1 MDREELRG
9 RGIQN
14 LATAMGI
21 AESLVDNRRR
31 NSSKDKVS
39 EDCHSMR
46 WGEEVSPNTAKQE
59 KGKVPY
65 NWEDKGKVKHREF
78 MQRLKCFLC
87 DGQHFAK
94 KCPKKNALSV
104 LIKEREKEDEDARL
118 GSIQL
123 LGTFQFMSKASPPR
137 IKVGEQTK
145 TTNLGKDRIIEG
157 KAKVVSK
164 RRQPFKG

>member
-21 AESLVDNRRR
+21 AESLVDNRRS
-31 NSSKDKVS
+31 NSSKDEVS

-65 NWEDKGKVKHREF
+65 N
-78 MQRLKCFLC
+78 
-87 DGQHFAK
+87 
-94 KCPKKNALSV
+94 
-104 LIKEREKEDEDARL
+104 
-118 GSIQL
+118 
-123 LGTFQFMSKASPPR
+123 
-137 IKVGEQTK
+137 
-145 TTNLGKDRIIEG
+145 
-157 KAKVVSK
+157 
-164 RRQPFKG
+164 